1 MFVGKFTL
9 HPQQRGPI
17 IVHLRAASGETLL
30 AGHRGAT
37 GDESPCACCA
47 VKETASCGALLGEY
61 GRRLARTL
69 YIDHQHTVPPRKI
82 FYSAGDTCEDVSI
95 LCEGWAVRLNR
106 LADGRRQ
113 ILSFLIP
120 GDLFSATAPFQESF
134 NFHVQ
139 AITQVRFG
147 LIKRAVIKSK
157 LDDAG
162 ALQTLASI
170 CIAERNEADQLLT
183 DLGQRT
189 AVARI
194 SRLILYLMERLNAR
208 DMVRDL
214 TFSFPLRQQHIADA
228 VGLTTVHVNRVV
240 STFRKSGLIE
250 IEGGQLRILNLKE
263 LQQVGE
269 MR

>member
-1 MFVGKFTL
+1 
-9 HPQQRGPI
+9 
-17 IVHLRAASGETLL
+17 LL
-30 AGHRGAT
+30 I
-37 GDESPCACCA
+37 D
-47 VKETASCGALLGEY
+47 KQYTA
-61 GRRLARTL
+61 
-69 YIDHQHTVPPRKI
+69 PPRRI
-82 FYSAGDTCEDVSI
+82 FYSAGEVCEDVFI

-113 ILSFLIP
+113 ILSFLIA
-120 GDLFSATAPFQESF
+120 GDLFSATAPFQDSF

-139 AITQVRFG
+139 AVTQVRYG
-147 LIKRAVIKSK
+147 LIKRAVIKAK
-157 LDDAG
+157 LDDAS
-162 ALQTLASI
+162 ALRTLASI
-170 CIAERNEADQLLT
+170 YVTERNEADQLLT

-208 DMVRDL
+208 GMVRDQ

-250 IEGGQLRILNLKE
+250 IESGQIKILNLKE
-263 LQQVGE
+263 LQHIGE